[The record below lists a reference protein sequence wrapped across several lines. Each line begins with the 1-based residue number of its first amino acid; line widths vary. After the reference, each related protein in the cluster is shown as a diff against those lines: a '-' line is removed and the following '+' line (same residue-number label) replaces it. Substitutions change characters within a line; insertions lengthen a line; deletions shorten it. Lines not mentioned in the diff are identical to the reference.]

1 MLNYTDQLY
10 IEHERTEC
18 IISRFATTLSVHPA
32 RHGGSDCAASLG
44 VVTQG
49 GFGIE
54 IPEASS
60 CD

>member
-18 IISRFATTLSVHPA
+18 IISRLATTLSVHPA

-54 IPEASS
+54 IPEASPR
-60 CD
+60 D